1 MSEQLFVNRDR
12 ELEFLNRS
20 FRSRRAEFLV
30 LYGRRRVGKTEL
42 AKKFSEGKKGFYFFA
57 EETLEEE
64 NLRSFRKSVSRLL
77 DDPLVERSDLSW
89 EELFDRIAD
98 SGRAFVVIDEF
109 PNLIKGNRGLLSKFQ
124 KIWDERLA
132 DSKTKLILLG
142 SSIGMME
149 THVLGYKSPLY
160 GRRTG
165 QIWLEPL
172 DFVHLQEFFPDLSH
186 HELMRVY
193 GITDG
198 IPAYINEVRFRL
210 GAGEELEEV
219 FRPYRMLFEEAEI
232 LVKSELREP
241 SRYFHILKT
250 VSFGYGKFGDI
261 VTRTGLP
268 TSTVSQYLH
277 NLMELRFVSRAHPVT
292 ERKEKS
298 RNARYA
304 ISDNYLSF
312 YFRFIYPN
320 KALLMEGEAIPE
332 FTRDFNTYL
341 GTVFEKAARQHVRRM
356 YAPERLGR
364 WWHKGEEIDLA
375 AIKRG
380 RLQLFEVKWSDLS
393 AMKARKILKALEMK
407 AAGAGFSGMKEQY
420 GLVARQVE
428 GKEKLRGE
436 GYLVHTLDEFFD
448 RPVKGK
454 VRGKGRAVK

>member
-142 SSIGMME
+142 PSIGMME